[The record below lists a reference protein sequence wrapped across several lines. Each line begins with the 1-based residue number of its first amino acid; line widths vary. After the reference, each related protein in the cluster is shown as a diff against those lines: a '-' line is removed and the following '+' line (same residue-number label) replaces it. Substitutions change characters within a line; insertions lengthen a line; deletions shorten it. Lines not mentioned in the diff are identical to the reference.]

1 MSTALYLIP
10 NFIGEFDKEYLPNRT
25 IEETYKITHFIVEK
39 EKTARA
45 FLKAIKHPTHQNDF
59 VFVELDKHNNYVGF
73 KMFFNEFIG
82 TQSIGVLSEA
92 GLPAI
97 ADPGSEVVAYA
108 HTKGVKVI
116 PLAGSSSLFLALMA
130 SGFNGQNFKFNG
142 YLPLDSRDRMIAL
155 KDMENRS
162 RKASQIFMEA
172 PYRNNQFL
180 DFLIKNLQ
188 KDTKLCVAVDIEK
201 EGKETIISKPVSEWQ
216 PREIE
221 LHKKPTIFIIEG

>member
-1 MSTALYLIP
+1 MSTALYLVP
-10 NFIGEFDKEYLPNRT
+10 NFIGEFDKEYLPKRT
-25 IEETYKITHFIVEK
+25 LEETYKITHFIVER

-45 FLKAIKHPTHQNDF
+45 FLKAIQHPTPQNEF
-59 VFVELDKHNNYVGF
+59 VFMELDKHNNYAGF
-73 KMFFNEFIG
+73 KAFFNDHI
-82 TQSIGVLSEA
+82 TNQSIGVLSEA

-97 ADPGSEVVAYA
+97 ADPGSEVAKYA
-108 HTKGVKVI
+108 HQKGVKVI

-142 YLPLDSRDRMIAL
+142 YLPIDSRDRMIAL
-155 KDMENRS
+155 KEMEVRS

-180 DFLIKNLQ
+180 EFLIKNLQ
-188 KDTKLCVAVDIEK
+188 NNTKLCVAVDIEK
-201 EGKETIISKPVSEWQ
+201 EGKETIISKSISQWK

-221 LHKKPTIFIIEG
+221 LHKKPAIFIIEG